1 MFGARQAFRNFQ
13 ATEARLDAIK
23 SEIEASRLVTRGIA
37 SEAQFGQKTTL
48 DLLDAEQDVNDAELR
63 LVTVEHDRLLAS
75 FRLLAA
81 VGRLTAADVGL
92 AEVLG
97 DLNAMPAP
105 QNPFSTTFPF
115 ARRITAE

>member
-1 MFGARQAFRNFQ
+1 MRSRARS
-13 ATEARLDAIK
+13 K
-23 SEIEASRLVTRGIA
+23 RLVQTRGIA

-97 DLNAMPAP
+97 DFGDACS
-105 QNPFSTTFPF
+105 QNPFSTTFPLPDGLLLSSG
-115 ARRITAE
+115 